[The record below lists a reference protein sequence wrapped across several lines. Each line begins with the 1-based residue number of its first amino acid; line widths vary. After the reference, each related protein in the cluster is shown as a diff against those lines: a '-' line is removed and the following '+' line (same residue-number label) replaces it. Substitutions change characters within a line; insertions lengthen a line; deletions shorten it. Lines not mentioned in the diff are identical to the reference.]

1 MAITKIHAIKATV
14 HKAVDY
20 ICDPAKTDESILIS
34 SFGCSPETAAYDF
47 KYTLDH
53 CRENSPNK
61 PVRQTQT
68 KPFI

>member
-20 ICDPAKTDESILIS
+20 ICDRQKLMKVS
-34 SFGCSPETAAYDF
+34 SFLPLGAVLKPQLMTSNLPF
-47 KYTLDH
+47 Q
-53 CRENSPNK
+53 K

>member
-47 KYTLDH
+47 KFAL
-53 CRENSPNK
+53 SK